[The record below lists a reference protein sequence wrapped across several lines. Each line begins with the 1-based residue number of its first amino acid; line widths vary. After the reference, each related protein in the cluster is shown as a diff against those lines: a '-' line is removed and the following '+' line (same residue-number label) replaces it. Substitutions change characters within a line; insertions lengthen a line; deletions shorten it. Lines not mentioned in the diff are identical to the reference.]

1 MLRRLNVSSTNNA
14 STDDNYDDEEQTAEI
29 DPSDALDHEDQIL
42 DQEEQVISGS
52 DDADDSPDESSAEE
66 DDMFGVLS
74 NIGAPAPSAAPSLSS
89 DDNAFALPSLQGN
102 SFLGTRSNRPE
113 QPSKNKSRAPRDTD
127 EDSSD
132 DEETSLLEWG
142 ETFRY
147 QPAVEYLRL
156 KRLHPKLWEGI
167 QIAGWICDI
176 YEPIDEQWLAEHWG
190 GGTYRLEAV
199 QLDKAGKTRTKDSRI
214 VTISGIPTHFADEQ
228 GNPHRLPTN
237 SKIIRSGSEMLIGRN
252 RGLQKFN
259 QRSSDYESDYTSAAS
274 APKQPST
281 SAVELLRLAQASNNE
296 RREDS
301 KSLEILRLAQNDFQS
316 QMSQTTQMQQDLY
329 KEMLENQRRE
339 IERMRAEQDKVVQ
352 NAQRPLS
359 EALNLV
365 SNRAEKESLSL
376 KEQMSR
382 VEQEH
387 RDRVDSLRDELNKQ
401 FNNFMREK
409 EDLKNAHKSQVELI
423 IKDYSE
429 RERLLIKEH
438 TERERIY
445 RDNLEKSLQE
455 STNKERILRDSI
467 DVINKS
473 NQDKIDQITVL
484 YNDKIDSL
492 TKSYNEK
499 LDVSTRAHHD
509 KVEDLIKIH
518 QTRENEWRHR
528 EMELRQ
534 QAESSTTQSFG
545 QVRVQMD
552 SLRDNHQNQI
562 SNLQNEHQRKL
573 GDLYKEMSSLR
584 EDSRERENNIRRE
597 YSEREQR
604 LTAEYHKNLS
614 DARNDYSDRLEAIKR
629 EFDQRE
635 RDRKETFERIERELK
650 DHLTKTERELKDQL
664 LSRERELKDRHDAKI
679 SEMLTLQTSREN
691 ELRSAHDTREK
702 HIRDNFDEKERALR
716 ESLEARYENTIKGL
730 QDRVDFLKSNS
741 DDKIQQFLRDSDRK
755 EEQLKTFLE
764 STHRAQYSVIESE
777 RNRLRDEVIALRG
790 ELKEVKDRV
799 NSQTDPIAKLA
810 EIQSFKE
817 NLKTF
822 GFLPEEEERGLSKR
836 GRGDDEDGEEY
847 EPKRI
852 EPPKD
857 FLGKIA
863 HYGPSIAQNFLGP
876 VLARVDSATAVANE
890 ALSAQKIEL
899 QNQAKALEL
908 QRRQLESE
916 QVAAETAQKEA
927 FAVSQQMQMQQRL
940 QEKKALLDEK
950 RRARELQQMT
960 QRQQVPRGMQMQRV
974 PQVVEDDF
982 EGEEIEQPRPSVR
995 RRASSR
1001 TAPQTQREIRQI
1013 QESTTEREDIVEA
1026 SPTISQPSTQSETE
1040 TEMSGYE
1047 RLADFLNESINDQLP
1062 AEEVG
1067 SKIKTASM
1075 LGLIPKGLLQ
1085 ETLADSFE
1093 VLYSNIS
1100 EVATRKGYAKL
1111 ISPRGLSFCQQVY
1124 TALKK

>member
-1 MLRRLNVSSTNNA
+1 MLRRLNVSSTNNV
-14 STDDNYDDEEQTAEI
+14 STDDDYESEEQISEL
-29 DPSDALDHEDQIL
+29 DPTEALDHEDEYL
-42 DQEEQVISGS
+42 DQ
-52 DDADDSPDESSAEE
+52 DALSESEDSDDSPDEPSAEE

-74 NIGAPAPSAAPSLSS
+74 NIGATPSASAPSLNS
-89 DDNAFALPSLQGN
+89 DDGSFALPSLQGN

-113 QPSKNKSRAPRDTD
+113 QPAKPKNRPQRDAD
-127 EDSSD
+127 DDSSD
-132 DEETSLLEWG
+132 EEEVSLLEWG

-237 SKIIRSGSEMLIGRN
+237 SKIIRSGSEMLMGRN

-259 QRSSDYESDYTSAAS
+259 QRSSDYESEYNSAAPS
-274 APKQPST
+274 PIKQPST

-339 IERMRAEQDKVVQ
+339 LERMRAEQEKVVQ

-382 VEQEH
+382 IEQEH

-473 NQDKIDQITVL
+473 NQDKIDQITAL
-484 YNDKIDSL
+484 YNDKIDSV
-492 TKSYNEK
+492 TRSYNEK
-499 LDVSTRAHHD
+499 LEVITRAHHD
-509 KVEDLIKIH
+509 KVDDLVKIH
-518 QTRENEWRHR
+518 QARETEWRQR

-534 QAESSTTQSFG
+534 QADSNTTQSFG

-679 SEMLTLQTSREN
+679 SEMLTQQTSREN

-702 HIRDNFDEKERALR
+702 QIRDNFDEKERALR

-741 DDKIQQFLRDSDRK
+741 DDKIQQFLRDADRK
-755 EEQLKTFLE
+755 EDQLKTFLE

-777 RNRLRDEVIALRG
+777 RNRLRDEVVTLRN
-790 ELKEVKDRV
+790 ELRDVKDRV
-799 NSQTDPIAKLA
+799 NTQTDPIAKLA

-817 NLKTF
+817 NLKNF
-822 GFLPEEEERGLSKR
+822 GFLPDEEERGLSKR
-836 GRGDDEDGEEY
+836 GRSDDEDGEEY

-852 EPPKD
+852 DPPKD

-876 VLARVDSATAVANE
+876 VLARVDNATAVANE

-916 QVAAETAQKEA
+916 QVAAENAQKEA

-950 RRARELQQMT
+950 RRAREIQQIN
-960 QRQQVPRGMQMQRV
+960 QRQEPPRVMPLQRA
-974 PQVVEDDF
+974 PQVIEDRFESEDD
-982 EGEEIEQPRPSVR
+982 EPPRPVVR

-1001 TAPQTQREIRQI
+1001 AIAQPQREIRQEPAQSVTQEEI
-1013 QESTTEREDIVEA
+1013 VESTSTLPQT
-1026 SPTISQPSTQSETE
+1026 SSQTETE

-1047 RLADFLNESINDQLP
+1047 RLADFLNESINEQLP
-1062 AEEVG
+1062 ADEV
-1067 SKIKTASM
+1067 SNKLKTASM

-1085 ETLADSFE
+1085 ETLADSFD

-1124 TALKK
+1124 TILKK